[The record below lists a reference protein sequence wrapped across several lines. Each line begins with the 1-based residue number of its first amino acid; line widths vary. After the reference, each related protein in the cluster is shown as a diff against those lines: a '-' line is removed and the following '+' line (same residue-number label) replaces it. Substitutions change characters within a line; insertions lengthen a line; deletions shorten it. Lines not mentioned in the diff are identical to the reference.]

1 MPFGALG
8 ENLDVAQIVLYLF
21 WIFFAG
27 LIFWIRRED
36 RREGYPLEK
45 ENTGKVRK
53 PEPIMIP
60 KPKEFHLQTGGSV
73 FRPDFSERDNDRGM
87 AAEKVNGLPGAPAR
101 PTGDPMADG
110 VGPAAWV
117 PRRNEPEKILDGLP
131 LIVPMRTLEGFHV
144 AKQSPDP
151 RGYPVVGCDGAVG
164 GTVKDLWIDRADQ
177 MVRYLELDAEAAG
190 PDGKVTVLLPIQAA
204 RVNKLKGRVEVSA
217 VKGEHFA
224 RVPRLS
230 NPEIITAAEEERV
243 WAYYAG
249 GRMYAEP
256 KRAEPVI

>member
-60 KPKEFHLQTGGSV
+60 KPKEFLLQHGGSV
-73 FRPDFSERDNDRGM
+73 MSPNFEDRDNERGM
-87 AAEKVNGLPGAPAR
+87 AAEKVNGMPGAPAR
-101 PTGDPMADG
+101 PTGDPMVDG

-117 PRRNEPEKILDGLP
+117 PRKDEPEKILDGVP
-131 LIVPMRTLEGFHV
+131 LIAPMRTLAGFDV

-151 RGYPVVGCDGAVG
+151 RGYSVVGCDGAVG

-177 MVRYLELDAEAAG
+177 MVRYLEVEAEG
-190 PDGKVTVLLPIQAA
+190 VGTVLLPIQAA
-204 RVNKLKGRVEVSA
+204 RVNKLKGRIEVSA

-224 RVPRLS
+224 KVPKLS
-230 NPEIITAAEEERV
+230 NPEQITAAEEERV

-256 KRAEPVI
+256 KRAEPVL